1 MTSQPATTESAVTA
15 TGPPQ
20 STTPPRPAGAAAPA
34 SGKHPTDQPQPSNAA
49 RPSGEIGAGILG
61 PDPMPP
67 ITDEQREEM
76 SRGLLEVTA
85 EFQAEH
91 GAFTEE
97 ERAQARAELSTLRA

>member
-15 TGPPQ
+15 TGSAPYP
-20 STTPPRPAGAAAPA
+20 TPPRPVGAAGPA
-34 SGKHPTDQPQPSNAA
+34 GDQHPTNRSQPSNTI
-49 RPSGEIGAGILG
+49 RSSGEIGAGILG

-97 ERAQARAELSTLRA
+97 ERAQARAELSILRP